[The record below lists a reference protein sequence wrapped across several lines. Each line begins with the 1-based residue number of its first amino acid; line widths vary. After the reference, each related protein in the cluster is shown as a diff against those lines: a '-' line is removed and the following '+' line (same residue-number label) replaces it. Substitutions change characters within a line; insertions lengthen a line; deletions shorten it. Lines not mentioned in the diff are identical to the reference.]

1 MNHSEKERR
10 FRRRRREEKVLV
22 LMIIT
27 QSCKRII
34 FKSNIRSTF
43 KRYAKRKYKTK
54 RAFVFI
60 VMPPLMRA
68 KTKQTIASLASRALA
83 LFRAK
88 LCSIS
93 TRKKKRRKRKKKRE
107 RERETLGVV
116 LDAFS
121 SERTF
126 LAFTTQAVSGKI
138 ISRRK
143 SERECEADGK
153 SESEEDLLDDWVT
166 VLKEEEEEEEE
177 EEEALEVAVVHVL
190 TSAYAK
196 ITRREEEDDEIV
208 TTEREFFEAFN
219 DALKRGS
226 QEDTFANESFEKH
239 WKRLTFVRN
248 VCSATAAM
256 QHRVTRKAA
265 KVVYKSVFT
274 WCFRV

>member
-1 MNHSEKERR
+1 
-10 FRRRRREEKVLV
+10 
-22 LMIIT
+22 MIIT
-27 QSCKRII
+27 QSCKRIL
-34 FKSNIRSTF
+34 FKSINIRGKL
-43 KRYAKRKYKTK
+43 KRYSKRKYKTE

-121 SERTF
+121 SERTYR
-126 LAFTTQAVSGKI
+126 AFTTQAVSGKI

-143 SERECEADGK
+143 SEREYEAKKEEEGK
-153 SESEEDLLDDWVT
+153 SESEEDLLDDWVN
-166 VLKEEEEEEEE
+166 VLKEEEQE

-219 DALKRGS
+219 EALKRGS
-226 QEDTFANESFEKH
+226 QEDNVANESFEKH
-239 WKRLTFVRN
+239 WKRLTFVSN

>member
-1 MNHSEKERR
+1 
-10 FRRRRREEKVLV
+10 
-22 LMIIT
+22 MIIT

-34 FKSNIRSTF
+34 FKSNIRSKL
-43 KRYAKRKYKTK
+43 KRYSKRKYKTE

-60 VMPPLMRA
+60 VMPPLTRA

-121 SERTF
+121 SERTYR
-126 LAFTTQAVSGKI
+126 AFTTQAVSGKI

-143 SERECEADGK
+143 SEREYEAKKEEEGK
-153 SESEEDLLDDWVT
+153 SESEEDLLDDWVN
-166 VLKEEEEEEEE
+166 VLKEEEEEQEE

-219 DALKRGS
+219 EALKRGS
-226 QEDTFANESFEKH
+226 QEDNVANESFEKH

>member
-93 TRKKKRRKRKKKRE
+93 TRKKKRRKR
-107 RERETLGVV
+107 ERETLGVV

-126 LAFTTQAVSGKI
+126 QAFTTQAGSGRL
-138 ISRRK
+138 ISRRE
-143 SERECEADGK
+143 SEREYEAKKEEEGK
-153 SESEEDLLDDWVT
+153 SESEEDLLDDWVN
-166 VLKEEEEEEEE
+166 VLKEEEEEQEE

-190 TSAYAK
+190 TSAYTK

-226 QEDTFANESFEKH
+226 QEDNVANGSFEKH

-265 KVVYKSVFT
+265 KVVYESVFT